1 VVNIQNL
8 AVVFIMCASTGKDKL
23 GEGDEGR
30 AEEKEVK
37 PEDEAR
43 QSMEEKKAE
52 GAAAVMMVV
61 EGVR

>member
-1 VVNIQNL
+1 
-8 AVVFIMCASTGKDKL
+8 MCASTGKDKL